1 MCVYSAMEMSLQV
14 FAWIPLHLA
23 LSFERNGHFRVRN
36 LYHDGRKTGASIKR
50 GGREGEFGLG
60 IKWMA
65 LLAEE
70 QKCRLPLL
78 LSLSLS
84 LSLNGSII
92 EGQWERDSDLEF
104 SGVTGAFLN
113 LEWRGEE
120 TTIKLN
126 SFIVEG
132 EHTSLSVNN
141 YVSNVAKYSPF
152 ETQFQERPPTP
163 ERRLIKIERTSY

>member
-1 MCVYSAMEMSLQV
+1 MNCDDVAMGG
-14 FAWIPLHLA
+14 W
-23 LSFERNGHFRVRN
+23 
-36 LYHDGRKTGASIKR
+36 R
-50 GGREGEFGLG
+50 GGRKGEFGLG

-84 LSLNGSII
+84 LFPSLNGSII

-113 LEWRGEE
+113 LE
-120 TTIKLN
+120 
-126 SFIVEG
+126 
-132 EHTSLSVNN
+132 
-141 YVSNVAKYSPF
+141 
-152 ETQFQERPPTP
+152 
-163 ERRLIKIERTSY
+163 